1 MRILVVLA
9 ELASGVA
16 LFISASALA
25 AAYGKIPL
33 PLTDRADSLKYRL
46 AYLFGVSKAAPDG
59 DAIAQL
65 EYDLHS

>member
-9 ELASGVA
+9 GLAGGVA

-25 AAYGKIPL
+25 AAYRKISL

-46 AYLFGVSKAAPDG
+46 GYLFGVSKAAPDG
-59 DAIAQL
+59 DAIPQF
-65 EYDLHS
+65 EYDLHF